1 MWLDDFVPSEWMD
14 SWPKSSEVSEKF
26 KESVKKASAWIKRVQ
41 KDEKKAKKFD
51 NLLAW
56 FLIEIIKN
64 DEFDFLHEEIF
75 NLINLWFWSNF
86 VLGMISLIYQ
96 PVSLKIR
103 EISSKEIINF
113 DYNIWFEIS
122 DFNDDLLD
130 SEIKNRINYWIED
143 IFDVISTEFSSLQI
157 KNMLKLFDSD
167 EYKDVERFWILIFC
181 FFFKKLNIKISKSQS
196 KPYINFI
203 LNELVKK
210 ISSIKLE
217 KI

>member
-167 EYKDVERFWILIFC
+167 EYKNVERFWILIFC

>member
-14 SWPKSSEVSEKF
+14 SWPKSAEVSEKF

-41 KDEKKAKKFD
+41 KDEKKARKYD

-86 VLGMISLIYQ
+86 VLWMISLIYQ
-96 PVSLKIR
+96 PISLKIR

-130 SEIKNRINYWIED
+130 NEIKNRINYWIED
-143 IFDVISTEFSSLQI
+143 IFDVISIDFSSLQI
-157 KNMLKLFDSD
+157 KNMLKLFELN
-167 EYKDVERFWILIFC
+167 EYNDIEKFWILIFC
-181 FFFKKLNIKISKSQS
+181 FFFKKLNIKISKNQS

-210 ISSIKLE
+210 INTIKLE